1 MIILMGLPRSGTT
14 WLGKI
19 FDSHPDT
26 FYSHEP
32 DSARPLRDVP
42 LLLPAKPSEECRAT
56 LLREVERLRT
66 VRTVKVVGKLPL
78 FPKSYSMPLPTWVRS
93 KELLILKSLSRP
105 FGDLDVPVH
114 VAGRLEAASRW
125 VWKSIES
132 SGRLGALA
140 RSLPESRIV
149 FLIRHPCGVA
159 ASVLRGEESTKFTAG
174 PSSEDKGFFQLLA
187 ETEPARSRHLTVER
201 FLEMSPVERVAWR
214 WALLNEKTLDD
225 LSGLPNCTVV
235 RYEDLCESPL
245 ELSRELFQFAGLS
258 WNQQTEGFV
267 TLSTTK
273 NDSSYYGVFKDPRQS
288 AYKWKEQLSAE
299 VVDTILQVAAK
310 TSSGR
315 FYTSEPAV
323 PACG

>member
-32 DSARPLRDVP
+32 DSARPFRGIP
-42 LLLPAKPSEECRAT
+42 LLLSARAT
-56 LLREVERLRT
+56 GEFGAALAREVERLRS
-66 VRTVKVVGKLPL
+66 VRTVRVVGKLPL
-78 FPKSYSMPLPTWVRS
+78 FPKSYSPPVPTWLRS

-105 FGDLDVPVH
+105 LGDLSVPVH
-114 VAGRLEAASRW
+114 VCGRPETASRW

-140 RSLPESRIV
+140 RSMPESKII

-159 ASVLRGEESTKFTAG
+159 ASVLRGEQSTKFTAG
-174 PSSEDKGFFQLLA
+174 PSSEDKGFFELLA
-187 ETEPARSRHLTVER
+187 ETEPARSRHLTVDR
-201 FLEMSPVERVAWR
+201 FLAMSAVERVAWR

-225 LSGLPNCTVV
+225 LSGLPNSTVV
-235 RYEDLCESPL
+235 RYEDLCDRPGEV
-245 ELSRELFQFAGLS
+245 SRELFRFAELS
-258 WNQQTEGFV
+258 WSEQTDRFV
-267 TLSTTK
+267 SLSTTR
-273 NDSSYYGVFKDPRQS
+273 DDQSYYGVFKDPRKS
-288 AYKWKEQLSAE
+288 AHKWKEQLSTE
-299 VVDTILQVAAK
+299 TVEKILEVAAQ

-315 FYTSEPAV
+315 LYV
-323 PACG
+323 PASTVPARG